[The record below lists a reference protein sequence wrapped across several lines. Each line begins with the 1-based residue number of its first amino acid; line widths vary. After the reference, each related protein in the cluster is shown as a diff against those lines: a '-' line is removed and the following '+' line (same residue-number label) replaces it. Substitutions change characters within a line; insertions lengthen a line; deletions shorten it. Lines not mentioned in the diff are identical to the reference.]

1 MSFVGFF
8 NTPIV
13 TSAGIIVGTTYN
25 GTPQFVGNGTSIY
38 TFASCNTPNYGD
50 SKYSKH
56 NNNSKKPEWQED
68 YKKKFGKYA

>member
-25 GTPQFVGNGTSIY
+25 GTPQFVGNGATIY
-38 TFASCNTPNYGD
+38 SFACSNTQNYSD
-50 SKYSKH
+50 SKYSKYNK
-56 NNNSKKPEWQED
+56 NNTSKKQNW
-68 YKKKFGKYA
+68 

>member
-13 TSAGIIVGTTYN
+13 TSAGIIVGTTYD
-25 GTPQFVGNGTSIY
+25 GAPQFVGNGTSIY
-38 TFASCNTPNYGD
+38 SFSSFSTPNYGG

-56 NNNSKKPEWQED
+56 NKNNNTYCAS
-68 YKKKFGKYA
+68 YK